1 MLDTLITSRTRIKL
15 LLKFFLNPDNAAYL
29 RGLEA
34 EFNESTNGI
43 RMELNRLE
51 EANMITSRQDGKKKI
66 FQVNREHPLYSDI
79 NSMVR
84 KFTGLD
90 YIVEHITKK
99 LGNLKAVYLAG
110 DMVNGVDTK
119 TIDLV
124 LIGEVDEDYLI
135 HLLDKAR
142 SMINREIRY
151 SIDNKLKLIEAEK
164 SKMLLWQKDV

>member
-15 LLKFFLNPDNAAYL
+15 LLKFFLNPDNVAYL

-51 EANMITSRQDGKKKI
+51 DANMITSRQDGKKKI

-99 LGNLKAVYLAG
+99 LGDLKAVYLSG
-110 DMVNGVDTK
+110 DMVNGVDTEV
-119 TIDLV
+119 IDLV
-124 LIGEVDEDYLI
+124 LIGEVDEDYLCN
-135 HLLDKAR
+135 LV
-142 SMINREIRY
+142 
-151 SIDNKLKLIEAEK
+151 EK
-164 SKMLLWQKDV
+164 SKSIINRDIRYLIENNYESMNSTHQMMLLWQKDG

>member
-34 EFNESTNGI
+34 EFNESTHGI

-66 FQVNREHPLYSDI
+66 FQVNRVHPLYTDI

-90 YIVEHITKK
+90 YIVEHVTKK
-99 LGNLKAVYLAG
+99 LGNLQAVYLAG
-110 DMVNGVDTK
+110 DMVNGVDTNV
-119 TIDLV
+119 IDLV
-124 LIGEVDEDYLI
+124 LIGEVDEGYLI
-135 HLLDKAR
+135 NLV
-142 SMINREIRY
+142 
-151 SIDNKLKLIEAEK
+151 EK
-164 SKMLLWQKDV
+164 SKSIINRDIRYLVENNYEALNSTVPSMLLWKKDE